1 MKSDLE
7 SSMIIWQSRS
17 T

>member
-1 MKSDLE
+1 MKNV
-7 SSMIIWQSRS
+7 SSMIIWQLRS